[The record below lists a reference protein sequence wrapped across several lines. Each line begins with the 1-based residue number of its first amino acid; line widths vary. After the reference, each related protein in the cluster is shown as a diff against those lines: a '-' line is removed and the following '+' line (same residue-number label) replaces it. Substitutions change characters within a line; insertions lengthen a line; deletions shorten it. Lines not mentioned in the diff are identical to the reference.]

1 VQGSGNIRGKDGLK
15 LLLGESKEKSK
26 GYRKSKRKVFD
37 PDPDF
42 KMSTER
48 KEEFHVMK
56 IWIIYGELQ
65 RILLELGSPS

>member
-1 VQGSGNIRGKDGLK
+1 MQGSGNVRGKNVVK

-26 GYRKSKRKVFD
+26 GYRKSERKILD

-42 KMSTER
+42 KVSTEKKGR
-48 KEEFHVMK
+48 ISFHEV
-56 IWIIYGELQ
+56 WILSTENS